1 MNLTGKKL
9 SMRGLRTFC
18 TASRHDTLAQ
28 AANELFVTPSA
39 VSHQLKKL
47 EGELGISLF
56 ERAGRTLRLTEAG
69 KMLLEETSSA
79 VAVLD
84 KAAARVQARYSRV
97 TLHVSVQPFFASE
110 LLIPRMHEFHAANPN
125 TDIEIDASDE
135 STQKHSGAAE
145 VSIRLYSEAPEQMN
159 STRLFPLTL
168 VTACSPQLRDQ
179 IKRQPASE
187 QASFPL
193 VVLSGRYNAWKDWS
207 AKSGVQIPDSR
218 NVIRLG
224 SMSAVAQAAE
234 RGLGVALVPKQLTTS
249 AFESGRLVRLFDN
262 ELETNDAYYLM
273 HRAENFERQDV
284 KTFRH
289 WVESCFGRAD
299 HEKVKGTLVTN
310 S

>member
-1 MNLTGKKL
+1 MNLSSRKL

-47 EGELGISLF
+47 EGELGIPLF
-56 ERAGRTLRLTEAG
+56 ERAGRTLKLTAAG
-69 KMLLEETSSA
+69 TMLLEETSSA

-97 TLHVSVQPFFASE
+97 TLRASVQPFFASE

-125 TDIEIDASDE
+125 IDIEIDASDE

-145 VSIRLYSEAPEQMN
+145 VSIRLYSEAPEEMN

-179 IKRQPASE
+179 IKSQPNSS
-187 QASFPL
+187 QAPFPL
-193 VVLSGRYNAWKDWS
+193 VVLSGRYNAWKHWS
-207 AKSGVQIPDSR
+207 DKSGIEIPDSR

-249 AFESGRLVRLFDN
+249 SFQAGRLVRLYEN
-262 ELETNDAYYLM
+262 ELETEDAYYLM
-273 HRAENFERQDV
+273 HRTENFERQDV

-289 WVESCFGRAD
+289 WVESRFGQP
-299 HEKVKGTLVTN
+299 EQEQLKISQL
-310 S
+310 